1 MKPFCLCLDLDGFY
15 VNNKFVVREIG
26 WYAPLLNN
34 HEAFGVQHFT
44 HDYTWDMLSKKDQR
58 TVAYVKRNVTG
69 MTFRPSPAEFLL
81 QDTST
86 LPGQDH
92 VPVYVE
98 HLWTHFKTS
107 DCNKVAY
114 KGGTVEFVLLTLLG
128 IPSLDLEPLG
138 CPTFNTLCVDD
149 DYPSCHC
156 HCHKRSKA
164 HCSMS
169 ECYLFSKWFL
179 KNKQG

>member
-1 MKPFCLCLDLDGFY
+1 M
-15 VNNKFVVREIG
+15 
-26 WYAPLLNN
+26 
-34 HEAFGVQHFT
+34 
-44 HDYTWDMLSKKDQR
+44 
-58 TVAYVKRNVTG
+58 AYVKCYVTG
-69 MTFRPSPAEFLL
+69 LTFRPSPAEFQL
-81 QDTST
+81 QETSA

-98 HLWTHFKTS
+98 QLWKHFKTS
-107 DCNKVAY
+107 DCNTVAY

-128 IPSLDLEPLG
+128 IPSLNLEPLG
-138 CPTFNTLCVDD
+138 CPKFSTLCVDG
-149 DYPSCHC
+149 DYPNC